1 MLTLRKKSYHKPRQC
16 IKEQR
21 HHFAD
26 KSPSSQS
33 CEFFSG
39 HVWIWELDH
48 NEDWALKNW
57 CFWTVMLEKMLKRPL
72 DSKEIKLANSKE
84 NQPWIFN
91 GITDAEAEAPFG
103 HLMWRT
109 DSLEKT
115 LMLGKVESLRRRG
128 WQDEMFGW
136 HHWLNGH
143 EFEQTQGDSEGQGS
157 LLCCSPWG
165 CKELNMA

>member
-1 MLTLRKKSYHKPRQC
+1 MLTLWKKSYHKPRQC

-26 KSPSSQS
+26 KGPSSQS

-48 NEDWALKNW
+48 KEDWALKNW

-91 GITDAEAEAPFG
+91 GITDAEAEAPVLG
-103 HLMWRT
+103 PPH
-109 DSLEKT
+109 EKSWFT
-115 LMLGKVESLRRRG
+115 GKDFDAKDWGQQEKGVTE
-128 WQDEMFGW
+128 DETVG
-136 HHWLNGH
+136 
-143 EFEQTQGDSEGQGS
+143 
-157 LLCCSPWG
+157 
-165 CKELNMA
+165 